1 MSNQLVAGFSVR
13 LEPLHVFVFLWSRVF
28 PLENGFPSFYFYLS
42 HPCTHFY
49 LQLTYIS
56 CYPVIFTISPENS
69 LMVVFK
75 DQISVAVSSLP
86 HQDNYHLLREI
97 FLDGHN
103 WVSASCITSHSL
115 SPLLNLTTY
124 VIFVFVL
131 LLNSSLI
138 SPWTLIS
145 LNYGDGWWDKES
157 SRSFLSNNKLNH
169 I

>member
-13 LEPLHVFVFLWSRVF
+13 LEPLHVFVFLWSKVF

-69 LMVVFK
+69 LMGVFK

-86 HQDNYHLLREI
+86 HT
-97 FLDGHN
+97 FLWDRCCLWG
-103 WVSASCITSHSL
+103 L
-115 SPLLNLTTY
+115 ELNLQFLHLF
-124 VIFVFVL
+124 IRSLFRSAGICLEFIINQL
-131 LLNSSLI
+131 LLCHWDTENKKEIKCFFSSNSPISSKLI
-138 SPWTLIS
+138 AMFNLLPLTL
-145 LNYGDGWWDKES
+145 
-157 SRSFLSNNKLNH
+157 FL
-169 I
+169 